1 MVEGV
6 GAEARAHLGGCQRG
20 PVVDSTA
27 IAESQQSGAE
37 TQSHRPFEI
46 APAFGRVGL
55 AFEDRGIFRAGR
67 AIGGRSA
74 AARPPGGLHAAHDP
88 RDDKARDDEDDGEP
102 HVPRHEVDRV
112 ADPADHGI
120 EAIAEP
126 AQRSAERTRRG
137 IGAEATIVEDVAC
150 VHARRVRVD
159 CLRDASDHAGIASA
173 ARLASSRAIII
184 CTSNASVRMRRS
196 K

>member
-1 MVEGV
+1 MSEPR
-6 GAEARAHLGGCQRG
+6 ARAHLGGCQRG

-46 APAFGRVGL
+46 TLAFGRVRL
-55 AFEDRGIFRAGR
+55 AFEDRGIFRA
-67 AIGGRSA
+67 A
-74 AARPPGGLHAAHDP
+74 P
-88 RDDKARDDEDDGEP
+88 RDRRPFGCSRARRAGCTRRTIHATTRPVMTRTIASHTYHGTKSID
-102 HVPRHEVDRV
+102 V

-126 AQRSAERTRRG
+126 AQRPAERTRRG
-137 IGAEATIVEDVAC
+137 IVAEATIVEDRAC
-150 VHARRVRVD
+150 VRARRVRVD